1 MSGYLIGLLT
11 GLCAGVALGVTGL
24 TLVDYY
30 GQPEC
35 PTEDSC
41 TVDYRDGAWYVQEVQ
56 P

>member
-1 MSGYLIGLLT
+1 MGYLIGLLT
-11 GLCAGVALGVTGL
+11 GAFAGVALGVTGL
-24 TLVDYY
+24 TLVDYH

-41 TVDYRDGAWYVQEVQ
+41 SVSYEHGRWTISEAQ